1 MIFESFLI
9 FLSERMLVLIFYSF
23 VNSVIF
29 NISIQVF
36 TLLVYL
42 IPLSIR
48 SFGTGFEPRS
58 FSAQPHLTSELLRIL

>member
-29 NISIQVF
+29 NISIQV
-36 TLLVYL
+36 
-42 IPLSIR
+42 
-48 SFGTGFEPRS
+48 
-58 FSAQPHLTSELLRIL
+58 